1 MKTHKNGLL
10 NMFVN
15 QKLDVWSNSYWERVT
30 RNIGPITYKEQE
42 TIRTS
47 RVAVLGVGGLGGPL
61 AENLVRAGCQ
71 NLVICDFDIFDES
84 NLNRQICTIEDLGK
98 KKIDVMETFLRKID
112 SEVKV
117 KKFFKIT
124 ERNIDAVLEGVKV
137 VALTL
142 DDPATSIFVAR
153 ECRKRG
159 IPMIE
164 SWGVPFLF
172 TWWFTPDSVDYEN
185 CYGLDTYHYGYSE
198 LRDAKK
204 EVNLAVYQALL
215 PQVFRM
221 PGVREK
227 YDREPGAF
235 EEMMSGNIGARSF
248 APFVRIT
255 SDFLSMDIIFSGIL
269 SVKPMNLAP
278 DLKGFDYINM
288 EVREINQTTKN

>member
-1 MKTHKNGLL
+1 MKTHQNGLL
-10 NMFVN
+10 KMFVN
-15 QKLDVWSNSYWERVT
+15 QKLDAWSNSYWERVT
-30 RNIGPITYKEQE
+30 RNIGPITYQEQE

-61 AENLVRAGCQ
+61 AENLVRSGCQ
-71 NLVICDFDIFDES
+71 NLVICDFDVFDES
-84 NLNRQICTIEDLGK
+84 NLNRQICTIEDVGK
-98 KKIDVMETFLRKID
+98 RKIDVMEEFLRKID
-112 SEVKV
+112 PEVTI
-117 KKFFKIT
+117 KKFFKIM
-124 ERNIDAVLEGVKV
+124 ERNIDAVLEDVKV

-142 DDPATSIFVAR
+142 DDPATSIFIAR

-159 IPMIE
+159 IPMVE

-185 CYGLDTYHYGYSE
+185 CYGLDTYHYSYSE
-198 LRDAKK
+198 LANMKK
-204 EVNLAVYQALL
+204 EVNFAAYQALL
-215 PQVFRM
+215 PKVFRM

-255 SDFLSMDIIFSGIL
+255 SDLLSVDIIFSGML
-269 SVKPMNLAP
+269 NVKPKNLAP
-278 DLKGFDYINM
+278 NLKGFDYLQMKIC
-288 EVREINQTTKN
+288 EAILSH

>member
-1 MKTHKNGLL
+1 
-10 NMFVN
+10 MFVSE
-15 QKLDVWSNSYWERVT
+15 KLEVWSNSYWERVN
-30 RNIGPITYKEQE
+30 RNIGPIKFQEQE

-47 RVAVLGVGGLGGPL
+47 RVAILGVGGLGGPL

-71 NLVICDFDIFDES
+71 NLVICDFDFFDES
-84 NLNRQICTIEDLGK
+84 NLNRQICTIEDIGK
-98 KKIDVMETFLRKID
+98 RKIDVIETFLRKID
-112 SEVKV
+112 PEVKV
-117 KKFFKIT
+117 KKFFKIM
-124 ERNIDAVLEGVKV
+124 ESNIDAVLEGVKV

-153 ECRKRG
+153 ECRKRA

-185 CYGLDTYHYGYSE
+185 CYGLDTYHYSYSE
-198 LRDAKK
+198 LANAKK
-204 EVNLAVYQALL
+204 KVNLAVYQALL
-215 PQVFRM
+215 PKVFRM

-235 EEMMSGNIGARSF
+235 EEMMAGNIGARSF

-255 SDFLSMDIIFSGIL
+255 SDFLSVDVIFSGIL
-269 SVKPMNLAP
+269 NVKPMNLAP
-278 DLKGFDYINM
+278 NLKGFDYMQMKVSETIL
-288 EVREINQTTKN
+288 TP